1 MFLILIVDCI
11 GCCDLRKL
19 CICHC
24 QHTLLTDHLDAV
36 QLAAHTDELRYL
48 MIHHTCAGIYTAC
61 HNGQDQH
68 CHTGC
73 RHNAVHGTHVQEFG
87 PDSSYFIATLLFT
100 LFPFTATSRCHII
113 VGIVLLIV
121 GVIFFAVLVSDILLV
136 VGIIL
141 SAVLFSDVL
150 LIVGIVLSAVL
161 FSGVLLVVGVVLF
174 TVLISGV
181 LLVVGIVLFAVLFS
195 GVLLVGVLLIVS
207 IVLFAV
213 LFSGVLLVGVLLI
226 VGIVL
231 FAVLLFIPIVTILYV
246 FFPVTVRTFCMV
258 K

>member
-1 MFLILIVDCI
+1 MFLILNIDCI

-73 RHNAVHGTHVQEFG
+73 RHNAVHGAHVQEFG

-100 LFPFTATSRCHII
+100 LFPFTAASRCHII
-113 VGIVLLIV
+113 VGIVLFIV

-136 VGIIL
+136 VGI
-141 SAVLFSDVL
+141 VLFAILVSGVL

-161 FSGVLLVVGVVLF
+161 FSDILLVGVLLVVGIVLSAVLF
-174 TVLISGV
+174 SGVLLIVGIVLFAVLLSGV
-181 LLVVGIVLFAVLFS
+181 LLVVGIVLFAVLLS
-195 GVLLVGVLLIVS
+195 GVLLV
-207 IVLFAV
+207 
-213 LFSGVLLVGVLLI
+213 